1 MKYSPGSVHILI
13 SLLVQLY
20 PLAIHL
26 LLDHERLMLHHLD
39 NGVQVGRAESFAQLR
54 QEGVEDLDLGILHE
68 RRGISAGSKEME

>member
-13 SLLVQLY
+13 PLLVQLY

-39 NGVQVGRAESFAQLR
+39 DGVQVGRAESFAQLR
-54 QEGVEDLDLGILHE
+54 QEGMEDLDLGILRE
-68 RRGISAGSKEME
+68 RGVSAGRDEMG